1 MTYSSTNLP
10 QGFYVY
16 QYIRKDGTPYYVGK
30 GKENRAFNN
39 VGRPCTTPKDK
50 KRIIIISD
58 NLTENEAF
66 NLERELIAKHGRKDL
81 NTGVLYNKTDGGEG
95 SSGWVASD
103 ETRAKMSAASKGRN
117 IGKIRSK
124 ETRAKIS
131 AANKGKPCWAKGKKL
146 GPKHR
151 AKISAFNKGKSW
163 TLETRKKITSAI
175 KGIPK
180 SEEHKRKISEKLRG
194 NTNNKEKFRSEEH
207 KRKISEKLRGNTNSK
222 GKLRSKVGRAT
233 YTPIELN
240 PDLFEIIE

>member
-1 MTYSSTNLP
+1 MTDDNI
-10 QGFYVY
+10 FYVY
-16 QYIRKDGTPYYVGK
+16 QYLREDGTPYYIGK
-30 GKENRAFNN
+30 GKDNRAFSNG
-39 VGRPCTTPKDK
+39 GRPCTTPKDK

-103 ETRAKMSAASKGRN
+103 ETRAKMSAASKGKN

-146 GPKHR
+146 GTKHR
-151 AKISAFNKGKSW
+151 AKISESLKG
-163 TLETRKKITSAI
+163 RKEKPEVGILRGKAISAAK